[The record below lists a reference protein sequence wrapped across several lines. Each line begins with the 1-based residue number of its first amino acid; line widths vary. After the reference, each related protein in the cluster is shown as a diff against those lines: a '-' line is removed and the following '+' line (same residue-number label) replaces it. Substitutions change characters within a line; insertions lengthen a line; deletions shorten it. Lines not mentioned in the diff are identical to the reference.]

1 MARPKQP
8 VIEYRSYELPPD
20 FPLIALTGDQWHIR
34 CMPFRKRHHGFRQ

>member
-20 FPLIALTGDQWHIR
+20 FPLIALTGDQWHISPVPSKR
-34 CMPFRKRHHGFRQ
+34 QHDFRR